1 MSNMYE
7 IAYAAASNRLCLF
20 TGTGFSKAISD
31 GEAPGWQNLLE
42 DLCDLLPA
50 NNNPKSTLF
59 PDRENSPLS
68 LEEAAQVVSLKLT
81 QISRDINLEIAKII
95 EPLDVDG
102 DVEEIQKFFEENPFR
117 VITTNYDKLAELLA
131 GEARVQSITPGL
143 PIPRSS
149 AEVKVYH
156 VHGSVDSPQNMV
168 VTSDDYFKFMN
179 GDSYF
184 SRKLS
189 TILHEN
195 TVVILGYSLADTNLK
210 RIISDYKSFSKN
222 HVIGSNLFFVSRSA
236 VDQNIKDFY
245 FHCFGIRVIAG
256 IEIEHFFG
264 KLNRS
269 IPTVKSIVMRSYR
282 SIDKVIHEG
291 HSFKDSFVKLEDS
304 FFRFISSLSAKG
316 LSLDNERVVEVIGE
330 ILKQKK
336 EMTSESGAWEQ
347 YEHLAS
353 WLIYLGSF
361 FEIRETSIK
370 AIYLKSVKRSM
381 ETMSKDKYFGYSW
394 KAYEL
399 WQAGWSSINASNRAL
414 IKTYVE
420 EQRLDAD
427 AQSVVNSV
435 S

>member
-1 MSNMYE
+1 MSSMYE

-20 TGTGFSKAISD
+20 TGTGFSKSVTD
-31 GEAPGWQNLLE
+31 DEAPGWKGLLE
-42 DLCDLLPA
+42 DLCDLLPP
-50 NNNPKSTLF
+50 NNNPKLSLF
-59 PDRENSPLS
+59 PPRDKSPLS
-68 LEEAAQVVSLKLT
+68 LEEAAQIISLKLT
-81 QISRDINLEIAKII
+81 QHKLDINLEIAKLIS
-95 EPLDVDG
+95 PLVIDG
-102 DVEEIQKFFEENPFR
+102 DVEEIQKFFKDNSFR

-131 GEARVQSITPGL
+131 GKKRVQSITPGL

-149 AEVKVYH
+149 ADVKVYH
-156 VHGSVDSPQNMV
+156 VHGSIDSPQNMV

-222 HVIGSNLFFVSRSA
+222 HVIGSNLFFISRSPIN
-236 VDQNIKDFY
+236 QNIKDFY
-245 FHCFGIRVIAG
+245 FHCFGIRVIDNVAT
-256 IEIEHFFG
+256 EHFFG

-269 IPTVKSIVMRSYR
+269 IPTVRNIIERSHR
-282 SIDKVIHEG
+282 SIDRVIYKKY
-291 HSFKDSFVKLEDS
+291 SFKDSFVKLEDS

-316 LSLDNERVVEVIGE
+316 LSLDNKRVVEVIGE
-330 ILKQKK
+330 ILERKKQ
-336 EMTSESGAWEQ
+336 MTLESGAWDQ

-361 FEIRETSIK
+361 FEIRDTSIK
-370 AIYLKSVKRSM
+370 SIYLRAVKLSM
-381 ETMSKDKYFGYSW
+381 ETMSKDKYYGYSW
-394 KAYEL
+394 KSYEL

-420 EQRLDAD
+420 NQSLDAD
-427 AQSVVNSV
+427 AQSIV
-435 S
+435 SSAT

>member
-31 GEAPGWQNLLE
+31 CEAPGWQNLLE

-50 NNNPKSTLF
+50 NNNPKPTLF
-59 PDRENSPLS
+59 PEGENSPLS

-81 QISRDINLEIAKII
+81 QVSRDINLEIAKII
-95 EPLDVDG
+95 EPLDIDG
-102 DVEEIQKFFEENPFR
+102 DVEEIRKFFEENPFR

-156 VHGSVDSPQNMV
+156 VHGSVDSPENMI

-245 FHCFGIRVIAG
+245 FHCFGIRVIDG
-256 IEIEHFFG
+256 IEIELFFG
-264 KLNRS
+264 KLNRN
-269 IPTVKSIVMRSYR
+269 IPTVKSIVARSHR
-282 SIDKVIHEG
+282 SIDKVIHQG

-316 LSLDNERVVEVIGE
+316 LSLNNERVVEVIGE
-330 ILKQKK
+330 ILKRKK

-353 WLIYLGSF
+353 WLVYLGSF
-361 FEIRETSIK
+361 FEIRETSIE
-370 AIYLKSVKRSM
+370 AIYLKAVKRSM
-381 ETMSKDKYFGYSW
+381 ETMSKNKYFGYSW

-414 IKTYVE
+414 IKKYVE
-420 EQRLDAD
+420 NQGLDTD
-427 AQSVVNSV
+427 AQHIVNSV
-435 S
+435 N

>member
-1 MSNMYE
+1 MSSIYE

-20 TGTGFSKAISD
+20 TGTGFSKSVSD
-31 GEAPGWQNLLE
+31 GKAPGWKSLLE
-42 DLCDLLPA
+42 DLCDLLPPI
-50 NNNPKSTLF
+50 NNPKLALF
-59 PDRENSPLS
+59 PPRKNSPLS
-68 LEEAAQVVSLKLT
+68 LEEAAQVISLKLN
-81 QISRDINLEIAKII
+81 QEKRDINLEIAKTI
-95 EPLDVDG
+95 EPLGIGGHVD
-102 DVEEIQKFFEENPFR
+102 ETQNFFKNHSFR
-117 VITTNYDKLAELLA
+117 VITTNYDKLSEILA
-131 GEARVQSITPGL
+131 GETRVQSITPGL

-156 VHGSVDSPQNMV
+156 VHGSIDSPQNMV

-222 HVIGSNLFFVSRSA
+222 HVIGSNLFFVSRNP
-236 VDQNIKDFY
+236 VEQNIKDFY
-245 FHCFGIRVIAG
+245 FHCFGIRVIDD

-264 KLNRS
+264 RLNRN
-269 IPTVKSIVMRSYR
+269 IPTVKNIISRSYK
-282 SIDKVIHEG
+282 SIDRVIHKNY
-291 HSFKDSFVKLEDS
+291 SFKDSFVKLEDS

-316 LSLDNERVVEVIGE
+316 LSLDNKRVVEVIGE
-330 ILKQKK
+330 ILKSKK
-336 EMTSESGAWEQ
+336 EMTLASGAWEQ

-361 FEIRETSIK
+361 FEIRDTSIK
-370 AIYLKSVKRSM
+370 SIYLKAVKRSM
-381 ETMSKDKYFGYSW
+381 ETMSKDKYYGYSW
-394 KAYEL
+394 KAYDL

-414 IKTYVE
+414 IKAYVE
-420 EQRLDAD
+420 DQSLDAD
-427 AQSVVNSV
+427 AQSIVNSIT
-435 S
+435 

>member
-50 NNNPKSTLF
+50 NNSPKPTLF
-59 PDRENSPLS
+59 PEGENSPLS

-81 QISRDINLEIAKII
+81 QVTRDINLEIAKII
-95 EPLDVDG
+95 EPLDIDG
-102 DVEEIQKFFEENPFR
+102 DVEEIRNFFEENSFR

-156 VHGSVDSPQNMV
+156 VHGSVDSPENMI

-245 FHCFGIRVIAG
+245 FHCFGIRVIDG
-256 IEIEHFFG
+256 IEIELFFG
-264 KLNRS
+264 KLNRN
-269 IPTVKSIVMRSYR
+269 IPTIKSIVARSHR
-282 SIDKVIHEG
+282 SIDKVIHQG
-291 HSFKDSFVKLEDS
+291 YSFKDSFVKLEDS

-316 LSLDNERVVEVIGE
+316 LSLNNERVVEVIGE
-330 ILKQKK
+330 ILKRKK

-353 WLIYLGSF
+353 WLVYLGSF
-361 FEIRETSIK
+361 FEIRETSIE
-370 AIYLKSVKRSM
+370 AIYLKAVKRSM
-381 ETMSKDKYFGYSW
+381 ETMSKNKYFGYSW

-420 EQRLDAD
+420 NQGLDTD
-427 AQSVVNSV
+427 AQHIVNSV
-435 S
+435 N